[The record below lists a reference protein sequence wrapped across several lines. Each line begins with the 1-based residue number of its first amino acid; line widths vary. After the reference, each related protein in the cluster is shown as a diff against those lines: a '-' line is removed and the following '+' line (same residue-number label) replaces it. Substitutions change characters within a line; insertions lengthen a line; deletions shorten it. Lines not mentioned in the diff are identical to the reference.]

1 MSDFVQF
8 LTVLLSLSD
17 FGVGPNPKAPA
28 APEVTRYGA
37 EGAEL
42 FIYVDVEAVL
52 PRNHR
57 ALMKLPVSPALKDA
71 PDMREAIQGAVAQ
84 VEAAR
89 MKFAETTGID
99 PVKDVRSVAVWLDLD
114 GGEPSGLMA
123 VRGAFPADWSDRVR
137 HLAGEYRE
145 VDGRTMVRIGDAA
158 AGVTADGQLLLGTP
172 ALVEP
177 RLGKR
182 WRPVAAPA
190 GSAGAVARQALAVR
204 PIATAVLVPSAAMTE
219 MVRSATDGEKI
230 PAAFIAGQK
239 HSAWSVHHDG
249 VSWTYAARD
258 ADGYRTALLASEAAL
273 DLMRAGHL
281 FGRGVARA
289 IMAGLRAQAGDEP
302 EVQALLAREK
312 EILQLVERV
321 TGDGRF
327 KATVGRQAARR
338 TVSVRARG
346 RSLSEVVPLAGVLP
360 LAGAGAWL
368 TFARAPAPPERF
380 EESSAPA
387 AAPAPTPAPAAKRP
401 LDVRGV
407 YRRALERRAAP

>member
-17 FGVGPNPKAPA
+17 FGVGANPKAPGA
-28 APEVTRYGA
+28 AEVTRYGA

-57 ALMKLPVSPALKDA
+57 ALMKLPLSAGLKDA
-71 PDMREAIQGAVAQ
+71 PEMREAIQAAVTQ
-84 VEAAR
+84 VEAVR
-89 MKFAETTGID
+89 MKFAETTGVD

-114 GGEPSGLMA
+114 GAEPTGLMA
-123 VRGAFPADWSDRVR
+123 VRGRFAAGWAERLQ
-137 HLAGEYRE
+137 HLTTERRE
-145 VDGRTMVRIGDAA
+145 VDGQTMIRLGDAA

-172 ALVEP
+172 ALIEP

-182 WRPVAAPA
+182 WKPVAAPA
-190 GSAGAVARQALAVR
+190 GSAAAVARQALAGR
-204 PIATAVLVPSAAMTE
+204 PIATAVLVPSAAMTA
-219 MVRSATDGEKI
+219 MVQSATDGEKI
-230 PAAFIAGQK
+230 PAAFIAGQQ
-239 HSAWSVHHDG
+239 HSTWSVHHDG
-249 VSWTYAARD
+249 LSWSYAARD

-289 IMAGLRAQAGDEP
+289 IMAGLRAQAGGEP

-312 EILQLVERV
+312 EILQLVEQV

-338 TVSVRARG
+338 TVTVRARG

-368 TFARAPAPPERF
+368 MLGREAAPPPEA
-380 EESSAPA
+380 SASAPA